1 MDNSNELE
9 IGFLIE
15 LAITGEASE
24 QQFEEVM
31 TRIET
36 EPETAEL
43 YRQALA
49 ERKLMDSQIGDA
61 QEALTRQQQQEAQK
75 LREQELAEE
84 QNRLR
89 RENELNQEM

>member
-31 TRIET
+31 TRIES

-49 ERKLMDSQIGDA
+49 ERKLMETQIGDA
-61 QEALTRQQQQEAQK
+61 QESLTRQQQQDAQK
-75 LREQELAEE
+75 IREQELAAE
-84 QNRLR
+84 QDRLR
-89 RENELNQEM
+89 RENELNQDM